1 MLKMRMPKSIDVTP
15 EGRAT
20 GSRVALSMFPVYQT
34 STAGTQSGVA
44 LRYTLRNPLP
54 PVPGQHSAAAL
65 DRHGLKR
72 PNPVLVRCI
81 PEDDRDLRWR
91 LFN

>member
-20 GSRVALSMFPVYQT
+20 GSRVALSMFPVDQT

-65 DRHGLKR
+65 DQHGLKR